1 MQEMCVQSL
10 GGEDSVVEDIV
21 ITHLSIL
28 VWETPWSEE
37 PGRLLS
43 TGLQRAGLD
52 WAIQHCLQT
61 PYWIH
66 TADTLTLN
74 THPSRNA
81 PHKAYP
87 APICSI
93 RDVAILTTFIV
104 QYHTPGILS
113 GAIMKQK
120 HRHASSFSDQV
131 KDTWLE
137 EER

>member
-1 MQEMCVQSL
+1 MWVQSL

-28 VWETPWSEE
+28 VWETPRSEE

-43 TGLQRAGLD
+43 MGLQRAGLD
-52 WAIQHCLQT
+52 WATQHCLQT

-66 TADTLTLN
+66 TAYTLTLN

-81 PHKAYP
+81 
-87 APICSI
+87 S
-93 RDVAILTTFIV
+93 IV
-104 QYHTPGILS
+104 QYHTPVILS

-120 HRHASSFSDQV
+120 HKNASSFSDQV
-131 KDTWLE
+131 KDTCLE